1 MSLSS
6 VAAALCA
13 ALLSGSAAGQATT
26 EDVRALL
33 ERLDDRFER
42 GDVRGY
48 VAAFDPDNRGAV
60 AMMQRRIERQIA
72 ASRSRERTSTVLV
85 GPTSI
90 GRRTMFRV
98 RHDIQLVSRAGVRR
112 SFVEDTYLTLRADG
126 ERLTPTFAVEML
138 PEMDCVQSDKFK
150 CPACNY
156 EIGGVDGFLCVPLR
170 SERSLALES
179 ASFYLIGTDVVC
191 DVHVQVQSR
200 PQKAQLA
207 ARQLADAFAELA
219 PAAEVGLVTG
229 WVPPV
234 HADAPPAGLDSAQV
248 VVKLRGDSEAG
259 DRAVF
264 HVVTFGG
271 LQHVLLTRG
280 SADAL
285 DAADASLAALYA
297 SYSLI
302 ERDRDVAEAAALPLR
317 HHLGSSFDGVRYDN
331 ARYGVTFAGPAGWRP
346 EHRVGGARF
355 RARWSA
361 PDGSQ
366 LWLNGYGVPT
376 GMEAWTRRDA
386 DRWIDHRF
394 RERGLLPAAAQPDGV
409 ETAWHEGADG
419 ALERSIVL
427 EQRQARSETD
437 RRSPAAPRRRIL
449 HVQLYDDLLLI
460 VDGYGAS
467 ETSERAAL
475 DALASLRRKT

>member
-1 MSLSS
+1 MRRALSS
-6 VAAALCA
+6 QAAAMLCA
-13 ALLSGSAAGQATT
+13 ALLSGGAPGQAGTAG
-26 EDVRALL
+26 VQALL
-33 ERLDDRFER
+33 DQLDERYER

-60 AMMQRRIERQIA
+60 AMMQRRIERQLA

-90 GRRTMFRV
+90 GGRTLFRV
-98 RHDIQLVSRAGVRR
+98 RHDIELVSRLGVRR
-112 SFVEDTYLTLRADG
+112 SLVEDTYLALRADG
-126 ERLTPTFAVEML
+126 GRLTPTFAVEMV
-138 PEMDCVQSDKFK
+138 PEMDCVQSDKFA

-156 EIGGVDGFLCVPLR
+156 EVGGVDGFLCVPLR

-200 PQKAQLA
+200 PQTAQRA
-207 ARQLADAFAELA
+207 ARALAEAFAELA
-219 PAAEVGLVTG
+219 PEAEVGLVTA
-229 WVPPV
+229 WVPPA
-234 HADAPPAGLDSAQV
+234 HEDAPPAGMDSAQV
-248 VVKLRGDSEAG
+248 VVKLRGAG
-259 DRAVF
+259 DAGGRAVF
-264 HVVTFGG
+264 RVVTFGG

-280 SADAL
+280 GADSL
-285 DAADASLAALYA
+285 DAAAAPLEALYA

-394 RERGLLPAAAQPDGV
+394 RARGLYPVSPQPDGV
-409 ETAWHEGADG
+409 DPAWHEGANG
-419 ALERSIVL
+419 APERSVVL
-427 EQRQARSETD
+427 ELRGEAPPGT
-437 RRSPAAPRRRIL
+437 PRRRVL
-449 HVQLYDDLLLI
+449 HIQLHDDLLLI
-460 VDGYGAS
+460 VDGYGVSAES
-467 ETSERAAL
+467 EQAAL
-475 DALASLRRKT
+475 ATRASLRRAP